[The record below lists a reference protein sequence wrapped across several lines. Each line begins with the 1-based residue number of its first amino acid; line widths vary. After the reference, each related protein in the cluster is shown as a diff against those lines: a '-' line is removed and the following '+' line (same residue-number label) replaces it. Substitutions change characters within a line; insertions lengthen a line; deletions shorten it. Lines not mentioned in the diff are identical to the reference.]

1 MINST
6 ERWTGGAIN
15 PDKPNCERCKAGSEQ
30 EASILKDIEDL
41 KALHPKL
48 AEYMGLTSHARD
60 AFLKAEEMAENEVK
74 AKALLE
80 EDEGLEVAKKAYQK
94 LAQLLPSG
102 LEIFDA
108 GFGAEK
114 PQE

>member
-48 AEYMGLTSHARD
+48 AEYMGLTSHGRDSFRMPEEIAQGDAR
-60 AFLKAEEMAENEVK
+60 

-80 EDEGLEVAKKAYQK
+80 EDEGLEVAKNAYQR

-102 LEIFDA
+102 LELFTD
-108 GFGAEK
+108 K
-114 PQE
+114 PQS